1 MCLSCIN
8 NKTSCCSFYVFGCFN
23 RVWKSG
29 HIFSKYK
36 NYTLV
41 TTNWL
46 SVTEYPFRKRRG
58 SFPFY
63 IYLFLSSITNNI
75 QTELDYIRKRNCLPL
90 ASTWSHPRFVLVGP
104 VLLISLD
111 FCVVFFRLFV
121 VVQCLVCPVLP
132 MFLDCSFLI
141 TLRFPLMFSYM
152 FTLKSFL
159 VDILLHK
166 MLSTEW
172 ALH

>member
-1 MCLSCIN
+1 M
-8 NKTSCCSFYVFGCFN
+8 
-23 RVWKSG
+23 
-29 HIFSKYK
+29 
-36 NYTLV
+36 
-41 TTNWL
+41 
-46 SVTEYPFRKRRG
+46 
-58 SFPFY
+58 
-63 IYLFLSSITNNI
+63 
-75 QTELDYIRKRNCLPL
+75 PL

-172 ALH
+172 ALHWSCLLGAFKIFAFLSWKNMQWCVLCIEKYLVNYFTFNCSDGVVFYSNCKMLWNCSSWHWYLYT